1 MDEPVDPDELAA
13 ATALDR
19 DIDLVLAGRP
29 SRRTDP
35 AVVWLSA
42 AMRPDPPPALHDRVL
57 AEHARREL
65 RRWRPA
71 QVAAA
76 ALAAL
81 FLTQG
86 LGNIFN
92 GAWVARGLG
101 EHHSPHIFGES
112 GLALLAVG
120 VAVAAGVLWR
130 RWLPLSV
137 ATGAPLGAA
146 YGVLGVGEI
155 GQFAAGALLHLSQG
169 AIAVALAVIWWRA
182 RRYGRPP
189 RDEGGA

>member
-1 MDEPVDPDELAA
+1 MDEPLDPEELAA
-13 ATALDR
+13 ATALDLEIER
-19 DIDLVLAGRP
+19 VLAGRP
-29 SRRTDP
+29 ARTSDP
-35 AVVWLSA
+35 TVVWLSSA
-42 AMRPDPPPALHDRVL
+42 LRPDPPSELHERVA

-81 FLTQG
+81 FITHG

-120 VAVAAGVLWR
+120 AVVAAGVVWR

-155 GQFAAGALLHLSQG
+155 GQFAAGAALHLTQG
-169 AIAVALAVIWWRA
+169 AIAVALAVLWWRI
-182 RRYGRPP
+182 RRYGGPGLH
-189 RDEGGA
+189 EGGA